1 MRVARIAW
9 ALWAVLPVAA
19 LAYHFGPGQT
29 IYQHERAVELQ
40 QHALELERDA
50 VVLHRTAYA
59 RHLEAV
65 DARKAAAESPTPE
78 AEALANAATER
89 ESRAFG

>member
-1 MRVARIAW
+1 MRMARIAW

-19 LAYHFGPGQT
+19 FAYHFGPGQT

-40 QHALELERDA
+40 QHALELEGDA
-50 VVLHRTAYA
+50 LILHRAAYA

-65 DARKAAAESPTPE
+65 DARQAAAESPTP
-78 AEALANAATER
+78 ASEALARPATV
-89 ESRAFG
+89 